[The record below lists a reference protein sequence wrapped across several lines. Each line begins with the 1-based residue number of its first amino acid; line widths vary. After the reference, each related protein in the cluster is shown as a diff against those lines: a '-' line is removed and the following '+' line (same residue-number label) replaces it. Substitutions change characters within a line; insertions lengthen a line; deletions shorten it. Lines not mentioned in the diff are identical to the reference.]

1 MGCPPPGALGDN
13 LGPVSGRRRRCGTVP
28 LPEGAVPGLRG
39 GCRVWMYWWLQWR
52 HCSSSTSRRVDLVHV
67 PSCSVR
73 LLRGCA
79 MATEVSCGAQCGL
92 LQPLPWYTWLTFV
105 NPGSWGTTSPADD
118 EKVVASYGDEDGFH
132 YAQVVHHAGVDLSLL
147 LSHCC
152 FPQVRCLSGAGCFG
166 GRRP

>member
-1 MGCPPPGALGDN
+1 MVLFRDDGGATTPFPFLKAPSLDCGVDVEFGCI
-13 LGPVSGRRRRCGTVP
+13 
-28 LPEGAVPGLRG
+28 G
-39 GCRVWMYWWLQWR
+39 GCSGGIALHQPLAMSIWFMFL
-52 HCSSSTSRRVDLVHV
+52 
-67 PSCSVR
+67 SCSVR

-105 NPGSWGTTSPADD
+105 NPGSWGTTSPAAA
-118 EKVVASYGDEDGFH
+118 EKVVASYGDEDRFH